1 MARTVFL
8 LLVLLNLL
16 ALAWIYLK
24 GDDRINAGREPQ
36 RAKSELAAD
45 KIRLLTPADSVPESC
60 RAFVGA
66 TATEAQEIT
75 KAWSEKLPAAHI
87 TVNSV
92 MPQPVFDMVIA
103 GLASRAVAEAKLVQL
118 KSLGISEGLQI
129 KAEDGKR
136 FSVLMATF
144 TERGAADEALKNA
157 ARKGVRSAVIVPRQ
171 TAPAQPAIEVRGGDA
186 ILKPLAELAALRK
199 GLTAAQCDTARGA
212 P

>member
-16 ALAWIYLK
+16 AFAWVYLK

-36 RAKSELAAD
+36 RAKSELAVD
-45 KIRLLTPADSVPESC
+45 KIRLLTPVDSVPESC

-66 TATEAQEIT
+66 TVVEAQEIA

-92 MPQPVFDMVIA
+92 MPHPVFDMVIA

-118 KSLGISEGLQI
+118 KSLGISEALQV
-129 KAEDGKR
+129 KTEDGKR

-144 TERGAADEALKNA
+144 TERGAADEALKNVA
-157 ARKGVRSAVIVPRQ
+157 QKGVRSAVIIQRQ
-171 TAPAQPAIEVRGGDA
+171 AALAQPAIEVRGGDA
-186 ILKPLAELAALRK
+186 ILKPLAELASLHR
-199 GLTAAQCDTARGA
+199 GLTAAQCDAARGA